1 MPNALQQ
8 IPMRR
13 VVITGLGTVNALGLD
28 VKSSYPRILA
38 GENGVSTIDRF
49 DTTGISATIAAQ
61 VDWDPEACG
70 FDVKEQRKLD
80 PFTMWAIM
88 ASGEALEDA
97 GFGNS
102 GELPESRRERMGTI
116 IGTGIG
122 GITGILEQHD
132 VMKERGARRVSPHFI
147 PRIMPNAVSGQ
158 VAIRYGLM
166 GTAFTTSSACA
177 SAGHAIGMA
186 WRSIQWDEADVV
198 VTGGAESA
206 MTPLSMAGF
215 ASAKALS
222 TRNDAPELASRP
234 FDKDRDGFVM
244 GEGAGILVVEEYEHA
259 KARGATI
266 YAELK
271 GYGSTDDAFHITAPK
286 EDGAGPARAMN
297 EALRHADV
305 DPSAVQYINAHGTS
319 TAYND
324 SIETTAIHRVFGEHA
339 KSLAV
344 NSTKSMIGH
353 LLGGATGVEL
363 VVTALAVKNGEVH
376 PTRNYTTPDPACDL
390 DYVPGESRHLTIENA
405 LCNSLGFG
413 GHNVSICIGKV

>member
-1 MPNALQQ
+1 
-8 IPMRR
+8 MRR
-13 VVITGLGTVNALGLD
+13 VVITGIGTVNALGLD
-28 VKSSYPRILA
+28 VATSYPRIIA
-38 GENGVSTIDRF
+38 GENGVSTIHRF

-61 VDWDPEACG
+61 VDWDPDTCG
-70 FDVKEQRKLD
+70 FDVKDQRKLD
-80 PFTMWAIM
+80 PFTMWAMM
-88 ASGEALEDA
+88 ASDEALADA
-97 GFGNS
+97 GLGNS
-102 GELPESRRERMGTI
+102 KEFPQEERERIGSI

-122 GITGILEQHD
+122 GITGILAQHD

-158 VAIRYGLM
+158 VAIRHGLM

-186 WRSIQWDEADVV
+186 WRAIQWDDCDVV

-206 MTPLSMAGF
+206 TTPLSMSGF

-244 GEGAGILVVEEYEHA
+244 GEGAGILVLEEYEKA
-259 KARGATI
+259 KKRGAKI
-266 YAELK
+266 YAEVK

-286 EDGAGPARAMN
+286 EDGYGPMRAM
-297 EALRHADV
+297 EQALRHAKVAPDT
-305 DPSAVQYINAHGTS
+305 VQYINAHGTS

-324 SIETTAIHRVFGEHA
+324 SIETTAIKRVFGDHA
-339 KSLAV
+339 SKLAV
-344 NSTKSMIGH
+344 NSTKSMVGH
-353 LLGGATGVEL
+353 LLGGATALEL
-363 VVTALAVKNGEVH
+363 VVCALAIKNGEVH

-390 DYVPGESRHLTIENA
+390 DYVPGAARELAIENA

-413 GHNVSICIGKV
+413 GHNVSICIGKI

>member
-1 MPNALQQ
+1 
-8 IPMRR
+8 MRR
-13 VVITGLGTVNALGLD
+13 VVITGIGTVNALGLD
-28 VKSSYPRILA
+28 VATSYPRIIA
-38 GENGVSTIDRF
+38 GENGVSTITRF

-61 VDWDPEACG
+61 VNWDPDACG
-70 FDVKEQRKLD
+70 FDVKDQRKLD
-80 PFTMWAIM
+80 PFTMWAMM
-88 ASGEALEDA
+88 ASDEALADA

-102 GELPESRRERMGTI
+102 KEMPEKERERMGSI

-122 GITGILEQHD
+122 GITGVLEQHD
-132 VMKERGARRVSPHFI
+132 VLKARGARRVSPHFI

-158 VAIRYGLM
+158 VAIRHGLM

-186 WRSIQWDEADVV
+186 WRAIQWDDCDVV

-222 TRNDAPELASRP
+222 TRNDAPELACRP

-244 GEGAGILVVEEYEHA
+244 GEGAGILVLEEYDKA
-259 KARGATI
+259 KARGAKI
-266 YAELK
+266 YAEVK

-286 EDGAGPARAMN
+286 EDGYGPMRAME
-297 EALRHADV
+297 EALRHAKVSPDN
-305 DPSAVQYINAHGTS
+305 VQYINAHGTS

-324 SIETTAIHRVFGEHA
+324 SIETTAIKRVFGDHA
-339 KSLAV
+339 HKLAV
-344 NSTKSMIGH
+344 NSTKSMVGH
-353 LLGGATGVEL
+353 LLGGATAVEL
-363 VVTALAVKNGEVH
+363 VVSALAIKNGEVH

-390 DYVPGESRHLTIENA
+390 DYVPGAAREMVIENA

-413 GHNVSICIGKV
+413 GHNVSICIGKI